1 MNDGISTII
10 ELFHRSR
17 LDVHEHL
24 IHRFNIHHRV
34 LDRLAFDHYDEAF
47 FLEKIVHWLALG
59 SIQIGTALLQG
70 ADLV

>member
-10 ELFHRSR
+10 ELFHRSC

-24 IHRFNIHHRV
+24 IHPFNIRNWA
-34 LDRLAFDHYDEAF
+34 LDWSTFDHYNETF
-47 FLEKIVHWLALG
+47 FHRKIVYLAALG

-70 ADLV
+70 ANSV